1 MRAKKFKQA
10 DFEAERPRLRALAYR
25 MLGSLSEAEDIVQD
39 TWLRFSQT
47 DLHDVGNLGGWLT
60 TVTSRLC
67 LDHLRRQK
75 TRGETPLDEQEPAT
89 FQAAPTITPEE
100 EMTMADSVGLALLVV
115 LQRLKPAE
123 RVAFVLHD
131 MFDFAFEDIAPI
143 VDKTLAATRQLASR
157 ARRRVQGA
165 ATLADAD
172 LSDHHHI
179 IDAFLAASRGGDV
192 AALVSMLDPNVVLS
206 ADSFAAKAGGVSELR
221 GADAVARFYDGL
233 AVAART
239 VLVDG
244 AIGAVVA
251 PMGRLYVVL
260 EFTIVDGRISGIH
273 AVGDPARMDA
283 YELAMPGQV

>member
-75 TRGETPLDEQEPAT
+75 TRGETPLDEQETAT

-131 MFDFAFEDIAPI
+131 MFDFAFEDIAPV